1 MLLGAAP
8 APVNDP
14 VADQAAHLAP
24 RFPAPPAASAPLEPF
39 DLSWQGG
46 EGEVSTEPRFSGR
59 LPEPEMAP
67 AERGLVAKSQ
77 PPADSNE
84 VSRAAESD
92 RDVEPAGDPETDRDA
107 ESDRDAEPAAYVG
120 SDGERIDA
128 SRLRVW
134 LQGRDSPMAPFA
146 EELVAAGIKH
156 EVDPRLVVGIAVI
169 ESAAGKR
176 LPPDCHN
183 AWGWSGSGP
192 LGLTAWPS
200 WPASIDA
207 FTEGLA
213 RVYDTGQVDETMA
226 RKYVPPNWERWLEV
240 VRWAIDDI

>member
-1 MLLGAAP
+1 MGLRRRTHIASASLLTASGLVVGSSMLLGAAP

-107 ESDRDAEPAAYVG
+107 EPDAYVG

-134 LQGRDSPMAPFA
+134 LQGRDSQRSWSLRGSSMRSIP
-146 EELVAAGIKH
+146 
-156 EVDPRLVVGIAVI
+156 
-169 ESAAGKR
+169 
-176 LPPDCHN
+176 
-183 AWGWSGSGP
+183 AWSSGS
-192 LGLTAWPS
+192 LS
-200 WPASIDA
+200 SSRRPASGCRPTPTTPGDGA
-207 FTEGLA
+207 EADLPA
-213 RVYDTGQVDETMA
+213 
-226 RKYVPPNWERWLEV
+226 
-240 VRWAIDDI
+240 